1 MAVSF
6 AVVRVW
12 AIGQSGPTGALQR
25 RFRCI
30 PSGRPASG
38 MCSVPAFS
46 RRRMSHSMIA
56 ATARSGR
63 PPTMPVHKGP
73 TKGLPPESENSVTPL
88 VVPFAAP
95 CPMARQT
102 WSRVRDV
109 T

>member
-1 MAVSF
+1 M
-6 AVVRVW
+6 
-12 AIGQSGPTGALQR
+12 R
-25 RFRCI
+25 R
-30 PSGRPASG
+30 
-38 MCSVPAFS
+38 VPAFS

-63 PPTMPVHKGP
+63 PPTMSVHKGP

-95 CPMARQT
+95 CPMAAANVEP
-102 WSRVRDV
+102 VRMV